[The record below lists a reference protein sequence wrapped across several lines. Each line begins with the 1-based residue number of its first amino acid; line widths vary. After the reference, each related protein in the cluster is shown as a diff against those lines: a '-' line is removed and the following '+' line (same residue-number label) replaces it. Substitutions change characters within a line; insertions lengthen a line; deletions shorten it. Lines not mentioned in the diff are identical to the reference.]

1 MEKDQENIIEQ
12 CRQGDIRAQF
22 VLYKAYSK
30 AMYNTAIRFTNN
42 KMDAEDIL
50 QESFVTAFTAIE
62 NLENSR
68 AFGSWLKRIVI
79 NNCISM
85 LRSKRILFSDLPPEP
100 FEKEEEEE
108 EPFNPDPAII
118 HNAIRELPEGARG
131 VLILYLLEGYSHR
144 EVAKA
149 LDVTE
154 STSRTQYARALKI
167 LRRKLKERI
176 YVN

>member
-1 MEKDQENIIEQ
+1 MESDQEIIIEQ

-22 VLYKAYSK
+22 LLYKAYSK

-42 KMDAEDIL
+42 RMDAEDIL
-50 QESFVTAFTAIE
+50 QESFVTAFTAIG

-85 LRSKRILFSDLPPEP
+85 LRSKKIVFSDLPDEP
-100 FEKEEEEE
+100 FEEEEE
-108 EPFNPDPAII
+108 KPFTPDPAII
-118 HNAIRELPEGARG
+118 HNAIRELPGGARS

-149 LDVTE
+149 LDITE

-167 LRRKLKERI
+167 LRTKLKERI

>member
-22 VLYKAYSK
+22 LLYKAYSK

-50 QESFVTAFTAIE
+50 QESFVTAFTAIG

-85 LRSKRILFSDLPPEP
+85 LRGKKLLFSDLPAEP
-100 FEKEEEEE
+100 FEEEEE
-108 EPFNPDPAII
+108 EEKPFNPDPAII
-118 HNAIRELPEGARG
+118 HNAIRELPEGARS

-144 EVAKA
+144 EVAKT
-149 LDVTE
+149 LDITE

-167 LRRKLKERI
+167 LRIKLKERI

>member
-12 CRQGDIRAQF
+12 CRQGDMRAQF
-22 VLYKAYSK
+22 LLYKAYSK
-30 AMYNTAIRFTNN
+30 AMYNTAIRFMNN

-50 QESFVTAFTAIE
+50 QESFVAAFTAIGK
-62 NLENSR
+62 LENSR

-85 LRSKRILFSDLPPEP
+85 LRSRKIVFSDVPDELGEEDEEQP
-100 FEKEEEEE
+100 FS
-108 EPFNPDPAII
+108 PDPAII
-118 HNAIRELPEGARG
+118 HNAIRELPEGARS
-131 VLILYLLEGYSHR
+131 VLVLYLIEGYSHR
-144 EVAKA
+144 EVAGM
-149 LDVTE
+149 LDITE

-167 LRRKLKERI
+167 LRIKLNERI